1 MFPVNTKTSSV
12 NHTIA
17 FPDVCKTPAPPAPF
31 VPVPYPNTQ
40 YQENMKA
47 ANKVDAMSKTGNK
60 EAQNKKQQAIDNLYS
75 QTGIKA
81 VSATQAVMLGKTS
94 HGIQVNKVNAVQQ
107 QSRNLSTMSNASR
120 SAHEILRSI
129 INNMRA

>member
-1 MFPVNTKTSSV
+1 MFPASTKTSSGTTAV
-12 NHTIA
+12 V

-31 VPVPYPNTQ
+31 VPVPYPDSQ

-47 ANKVDAMSKTGNK
+47 ANKVDATSKTGNK
-60 EAQNKKQQAIDNLYS
+60 EAQNNKQQAIDNLYS
-75 QTGIKA
+75 QTGVKA

-94 HGIQVNKVNAVQQ
+94 HGIQVNNDDTVQQ
-107 QSRNLSTMSNASR
+107 TTRNLSLTSNVSR

-129 INNMRA
+129 ISNMRA